1 MILMFLVQ
9 EYEMNWKRL
18 IFVLLPLAIHL
29 LLGTV
34 LLVIDGVHRNN
45 DKDFSFAVSI
55 MFYYLNWP
63 VCQMLN
69 VMGIELT
76 IMSVMLAGLPV
87 WVGLGAV
94 IWLVGLLFRSRPG
107 SV

>member
-1 MILMFLVQ
+1 MFLGQ

-18 IFVLLPLAIHL
+18 ILVLLPLVIHL

-34 LLVIDGVHRNN
+34 LLVLDGVHRNN

-63 VCQMLN
+63 VCQVLN
-69 VMGIELT
+69 VMGIQLT
-76 IMSVMLAGLPV
+76 ILLVILAGLPV
-87 WVGLGAV
+87 WIGLGAM
-94 IWLVGLLFRSRPG
+94 IWLVGLLFGPRPG
-107 SV
+107 RFGTV